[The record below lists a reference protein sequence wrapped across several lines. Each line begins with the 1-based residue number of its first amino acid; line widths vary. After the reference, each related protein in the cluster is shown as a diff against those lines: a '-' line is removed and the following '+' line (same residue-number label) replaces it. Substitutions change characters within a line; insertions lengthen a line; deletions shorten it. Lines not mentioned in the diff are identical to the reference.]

1 MVWSR
6 PLRRLWLGRIIVELT
21 DQVVTIALLWF
32 VLELTGSGAATGL
45 VVLCSRLP
53 AVITAP
59 FVGRL
64 LDRCRPRL
72 VMGADNLVRAL
83 LLAAVP
89 VLHWQ
94 GRLSMAALLG
104 LAVLG
109 GAIAPATDVGSQAVL
124 PRLVHEP
131 ALEQANAWLSA
142 SEQLGYLI
150 GPAAAGFLVAAVGG
164 PTVLLGAALALL
176 ATAAVLWSLPDHP
189 ATAAPDRPAGPAG
202 PAGPPQPAAAPA
214 RAGGDWLGFRPLLGE
229 PGIRGV
235 TLVTLGFFL
244 AYGPL
249 EPALPFYSRD
259 SLAAGPAGYGLLWS
273 AFGAGA
279 VAGLLPIRLVA
290 RARAGLVAA
299 AIPALWGLLLAP
311 LAVVGDLPVAMLF
324 LGLAAFV
331 WAPYEA
337 VVLAL
342 VQRRVPPDRRGRALG
357 ARRAVTAAATPL
369 GAAAGGLLL
378 GPLDPPAVIGL
389 SALACVLVGAV
400 ALLSPAVR
408 AAGGTARHPA
418 PTLSAEPGTACP

>member
-6 PLRRLWLGRIIVELT
+6 PLRRLWLGRIVVELT

-53 AVITAP
+53 AVVSAP

-83 LLAAVP
+83 LLSAVP
-89 VLHWQ
+89 LLHWQ
-94 GRLSMAALLG
+94 GRLSMAVLLG

-124 PRLVHEP
+124 PRLVREP
-131 ALEQANAWLSA
+131 TLEQANAWLSA

-189 ATAAPDRPAGPAG
+189 AAPGPAR
-202 PAGPPQPAAAPA
+202 PAAAPA

-229 PGIRGV
+229 QGVRGV

-259 SLAAGPAGYGLLWS
+259 TLAAGPAGYGLLWS

-311 LAVVGDLPVAMLF
+311 LVVVGDLPVAMLF

-342 VQRRVPPDRRGRALG
+342 IQRRVPPDRRGRALG

-408 AAGGTARHPA
+408 AAGGTERRPV
-418 PTLSAEPGTACP
+418 PTLSAEPGTASP